1 MADHFDPAWEK
12 LRGIEGDFSDDPNDS
27 GGATRWGVTE
37 ALARKHGYDGPMQ
50 DLPTETAR
58 EICKAEFWDP
68 LRLDDIA
75 DLSEAV
81 AYELLDTGYNMGP
94 TWPGKYLQR
103 SLNAFN
109 RSDLP
114 EPEWPELKPDGVI
127 GDKTIEALDIF
138 LGLDWPAGAEPGE
151 GAETILLRALNAQQ
165 GVRYLNLAA
174 ARHKD
179 EKFVRGWFLN
189 RVE

>member
-1 MADHFDPAWEK
+1 MSDLFDSAWAK
-12 LRGIEGDFSDDPNDS
+12 LKGIEGDHSDDPNDS

-37 ALARKHGYDGPMQ
+37 AMARKHGYQGDMRQLPA
-50 DLPTETAR
+50 DLAR
-58 EICKAEFWDP
+58 EICKAEFWDV
-68 LRLDDIA
+68 LRCDDVG
-75 DLSEAV
+75 DLSASI

-94 TWPGKYLQR
+94 TWPGKFLQTA
-103 SLNAFN
+103 LNAFN

-114 EPEWPELKPDGVI
+114 EPEWPELKVDGAI
-127 GDKTIEALDIF
+127 GDRTIAALDIF
-138 LGLDWPAGAEPGE
+138 LGLDWPAGGVPAEAP
-151 GAETILLRALNAQQ
+151 ETIMMRALNAQQ
-165 GVRYLNLAA
+165 GVRYLRLAA